1 MAVPKITSVSLSDAL
16 GNSKFGR
23 ASETFSMVVN
33 FDQALSLAG
42 AALSPSSA
50 MPNGS

>member
-33 FDQALSLAG
+33 FDQALNIELR
-42 AALSPSSA
+42 LNVVPV
-50 MPNGS
+50 